1 MLARTA
7 LNQVGGG
14 GGRGGG
20 YSRYSSDGDNGR
32 IFFSLDF
39 SILGDFWVD

>member
-14 GGRGGG
+14 GGEGGG
-20 YSRYSSDGDNGR
+20 YPRFQVMGIMEG
-32 IFFSLDF
+32 FFL
-39 SILGDFWVD
+39 V

>member
-14 GGRGGG
+14 GGGEGGG
-20 YSRYSSDGDNGR
+20 YPRFQVMGIMEG
-32 IFFSLDF
+32 FFL
-39 SILGDFWVD
+39 V